1 MKRMARPRLIGPA
14 RRTRPGSRNDG
25 QVSNPLG
32 RARPSSARALLLVV
46 IGEFVWPTGQP
57 AWSSTLIRALS
68 EFGIE
73 PNAARKAL
81 QRIAATGITESGREA
96 NRVRW
101 SVTSKGDRILRAGW
115 QRTYGWAAR
124 DTQWDGRWLVLSVT
138 VPESQRKLR
147 HHLQSRLIWAGL
159 GSPAP
164 GEWLTPHAERGEQ
177 VAQIVRELGL
187 GEQAHSFVGKLG
199 PVGDPL
205 RLVAAAWDLDDLDKD
220 YRAFIDTYAPWEP
233 RTDREHFRAR
243 VELVQDWRRFPYLD
257 PDLPAAYLPPS
268 WPGAQASRLF
278 AERYQAWKE
287 PSGRYWATVVSAG

>member
-1 MKRMARPRLIGPA
+1 M
-14 RRTRPGSRNDG
+14 
-25 QVSNPLG
+25 
-32 RARPSSARALLLVV
+32 RPSSARALLLVV

-57 AWSSTLIRALS
+57 AWSSTLLSALS

-73 PNAARKAL
+73 ASAGRKAL
-81 QRIAATGITESGREA
+81 QRIAATGITASGREA

-101 SVTSKGDRILRAGW
+101 SVTGEGDRILRSGW
-115 QRTYGWAAR
+115 ERTYGWQAR
-124 DTQWDGRWLVLSVT
+124 DTAWDGRWLVLSVT

-147 HHLQSRLIWAGL
+147 HHLQSRLLWAGL

-177 VAQIVRELGL
+177 VAEIVRQLGL
-187 GEQAHSFVGKLG
+187 AEQAHSFTGELG
-199 PVGDPL
+199 PLGDPV
-205 RLVAAAWDLDDLDKD
+205 RLVGAAWDLEDLDKD
-220 YRAFIDTYAPWEP
+220 YRTFIDAYAEREP

-268 WPGAQASRLF
+268 WHGAQASALF
-278 AERYQAWKE
+278 TERYQAWRAA
-287 PSGRYWATVVSAG
+287 SGRYWDAAVSTG